1 MLELLFAKSFLLG
14 LAVAAP
20 VGPIGAL
27 CINRTLERGFWAGVA
42 GGLGTAIADAVYAVL
57 AALGFAAFAALLA
70 RINTPLT
77 LVGGVFLIWLGW
89 RSLQPRPLAIAARV
103 GARDLLS
110 TVASTFVLTITNP
123 VTILFF
129 AAMFAGLGLGDN
141 PDALSAGIV
150 VAGVFLGSLAWWFL
164 LSGIVALLRKRLP
177 QSFARWVALI
187 SGGVLIAFGM
197 VAIGSVVMQLR

>member
-42 GGLGTAIADAVYAVL
+42 GGLGTAIADAAFAVL

-77 LVGGVFLIWLGW
+77 LIGGVFLIWLGW
-89 RSLQPRPLAIAARV
+89 RGLQPRPLAIAARV
-103 GARDLLS
+103 GALDLLS

-177 QSFARWVALI
+177 ESFARWVSLI

-197 VAIGSVVMQLR
+197 VAIGSVVMQLG